1 MDMEAYRQKIVRRRR
16 VCRIAGSISFLCFVV
31 LHYLGKEAN
40 QSFSLM
46 AGLTSGL
53 TILICML
60 ALRYSRALKD
70 DTTLRRLYNEDHDER
85 KQAIRAKA
93 GAPMILFT
101 SAGMVAAAAVASW
114 FSSTV
119 TTTLLAAAA
128 AQMLAACVVKANCLK
143 RM

>member
-1 MDMEAYRQKIVRRRR
+1 MDMEVYRQKIVRRRR

-101 SAGMVAAAAVASW
+101 SAGMVAAAVASW

-128 AQMLAACVVKANCLK
+128 AAWSRPTA
-143 RM
+143 